1 MSATLLDT
9 GPPGLAC
16 GPWLSGKSQGTGC
29 KIASYRGE
37 RLSGAYLPISPKAS
51 QNAKEGSCQR

>member
-9 GPPGLAC
+9 GPPGTAC
-16 GPWLSGKSQGTGC
+16 DPWLSGKSQRADC
-29 KIASYRGE
+29 KFAGDRGE